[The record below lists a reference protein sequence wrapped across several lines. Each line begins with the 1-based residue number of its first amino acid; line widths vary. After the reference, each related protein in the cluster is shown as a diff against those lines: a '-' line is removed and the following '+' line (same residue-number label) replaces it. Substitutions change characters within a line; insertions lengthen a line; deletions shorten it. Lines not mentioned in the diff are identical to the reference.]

1 MRWEVSALEVL
12 FAGLIAGCAAAP
24 ASRPRTNV
32 APPRSATG
40 ALSVEANRN
49 APPPAIDEA
58 AEDVAALVLF
68 CSQPGGVACAAAQ
81 QELGQAPTPAETVPW
96 TILEHARDS
105 DDDCSD
111 PDIAPLMQR
120 VTHAVGA
127 SGAWVD
133 HLGAVTSPEVL
144 IDPFHGSGCMNAPQP
159 AEPVVKIHAA
169 DAPDGVRFLVRIWEI
184 GDV

>member
-1 MRWEVSALEVL
+1 MFVVLISGCLAASA
-12 FAGLIAGCAAAP
+12 AGCAPAP
-24 ASRPRTNV
+24 RPRPRTNV

-81 QELGQAPTPAETVPW
+81 HELGQAPTPAEAVPW
-96 TILEHARDS
+96 TILERARDTE
-105 DDDCSD
+105 DDCSD
-111 PDIAPLMQR
+111 PDLAPLMQR
-120 VTHAVGA
+120 VTRAVGA
-127 SGAWVD
+127 HGTWVD
-133 HLGAVTSPEVL
+133 HVGAVTAPEHL
-144 IDPFHGSGCMNAPQP
+144 IDPFHGSGCMNVPQP
-159 AEPVVKIHAA
+159 AEPVVKVHTA
-169 DAPDGVRFLVRIWEI
+169 DAPAGVRFLVRIWEI